1 MVARDDEERRAERPE
16 VRGRSLVLAA
26 LPAMRQVAT
35 RDNEI
40 GAQPLD
46 QAADFPLERRIVE
59 PVLRPQM
66 QVGNVKDAR

>member
-1 MVARDDEERRAERPE
+1 MVAGDDQQWWAERPE
-16 VRGRSLVLAA
+16 VRGRSLVFAA
-26 LPAMRQVAT
+26 LPAVRQVAT

-59 PVLRPQM
+59 SVLRPQM